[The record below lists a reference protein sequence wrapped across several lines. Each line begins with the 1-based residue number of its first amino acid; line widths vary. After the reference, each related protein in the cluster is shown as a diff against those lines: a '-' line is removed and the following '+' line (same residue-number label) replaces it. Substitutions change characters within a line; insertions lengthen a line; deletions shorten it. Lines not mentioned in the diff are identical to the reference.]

1 VQKYA
6 FSVYPQP
13 FFTNFFFFRIFAA
26 LLNRNKPMKKSIVFD
41 GRELQDVEMQ
51 ENAARD
57 AAMLSFLGQFITD
70 ERRQRFEEVL
80 DYRTRHITV
89 VLEDIFQP
97 HNASAVLRTC
107 DLRGI
112 QDIHIVEN
120 TNHYDVNPDV
130 VLGSTKWLNLN
141 YYEDKE
147 FNTPTA
153 FEQLRAKGYK
163 IVATCPHRDDF
174 TPDTLPLD
182 QPIALVFGTEKLGL
196 SDYAVENADMH
207 VRIPMYG
214 FTESYNIS
222 VSAALLLYSLTNR
235 LHASTDIDWHLTEEE
250 RNALRLVWT
259 RRSLSRIRQYERKF
273 KELHPEFYVGE

>member
-1 VQKYA
+1 
-6 FSVYPQP
+6 
-13 FFTNFFFFRIFAA
+13 
-26 LLNRNKPMKKSIVFD
+26 MKKSIVFD

-80 DYRTRHITV
+80 DYSTRHITV

-174 TPDTLPLD
+174 TPDALPLD

>member
-1 VQKYA
+1 
-6 FSVYPQP
+6 
-13 FFTNFFFFRIFAA
+13 
-26 LLNRNKPMKKSIVFD
+26 MKKSIVYD
-41 GRELQDVEMQ
+41 GKVTQDVELQ
-51 ENAARD
+51 QNAARD
-57 AAMLSFLGQFITD
+57 AAMLDFLTQFITD

-80 DYRTRHITV
+80 DFRTRHITV

-97 HNASAVLRTC
+97 HNASAVLRSC

-120 TNHYDVNPDV
+120 NYAYDVNPDV
-130 VLGSTKWLNLN
+130 VLGSTKWLNL
-141 YYEDKE
+141 YYYNKENE
-147 FNTPTA
+147 FNTPAA
-153 FEQLRAKGYK
+153 FERLHEKGYR

-196 SDYAVENADMH
+196 SEYAVENADMH

-222 VSAALLLYSLTNR
+222 VSAALLLYTLTNR
-235 LHASTDIDWHLTEEE
+235 LHASTDIDWHLTKEE
-250 RNALRLVWT
+250 RDALRLVWT
-259 RRSLSRIRQYERKF
+259 RRTLNRIRQYDRKF
-273 KELHPEFYVGE
+273 FELHPEFA